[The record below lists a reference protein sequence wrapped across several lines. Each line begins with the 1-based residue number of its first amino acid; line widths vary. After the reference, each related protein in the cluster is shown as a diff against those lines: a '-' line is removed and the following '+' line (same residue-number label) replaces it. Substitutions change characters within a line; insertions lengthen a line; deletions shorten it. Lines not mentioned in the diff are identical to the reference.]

1 MLNKYIFMEQKQTF
15 YFYMDDSGTRSL
27 NKNNFI
33 RKDKMDYFA
42 LGGILVKEEDK
53 EIVKNK
59 YIEFCNK

>member
-1 MLNKYIFMEQKQTF
+1 
-15 YFYMDDSGTRSL
+15 MDDSGTRSL